1 MSIRFSI
8 SFGRTIEVIAAALLL
23 LTGSLK
29 LIASCSSSPIMRLN
43 DPIFDILELLSD
55 DKVKEWEAVY
65 NDSTDAYYEEE
76 DDE

>member
-1 MSIRFSI
+1 MHCI
-8 SFGRTIEVIAAALLL
+8 LLN
-23 LTGSLK
+23 
-29 LIASCSSSPIMRLN
+29 MRICRCMVWKKKN

>member
-1 MSIRFSI
+1 MP
-8 SFGRTIEVIAAALLL
+8 VMVW
-23 LTGSLK
+23 K
-29 LIASCSSSPIMRLN
+29 KKN